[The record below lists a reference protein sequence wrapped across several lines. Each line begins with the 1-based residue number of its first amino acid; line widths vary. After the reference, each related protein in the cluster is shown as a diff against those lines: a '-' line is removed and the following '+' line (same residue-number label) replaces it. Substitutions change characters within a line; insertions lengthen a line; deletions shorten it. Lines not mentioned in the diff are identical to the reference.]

1 MPIWLVSHVDI
12 QSRVCLVTGANAGIG
27 RAASEQLARAGHTVL
42 MGCRDR
48 ARGEEAAAA
57 LRAAVPD
64 ARVSTLEIDLSLKAS
79 IRAAAAEIDALD
91 VLIHNAAYFDIR
103 QRARQVTSE
112 GVELAWA
119 TNYLG
124 PALLTE
130 LLLPLLRASRAPR
143 VVAVTSKGLMMH
155 PRLSVDL
162 DDPEFQ
168 RRPFSVPKAYY
179 HSKLAH
185 LAWML
190 DLAERVAPVKV
201 HGVRVTNVKIDTG
214 RYPGLAWWLR
224 AAYAMKSSFSIS
236 PAEMA
241 RTYVWLAV
249 GQEPGTRTGGYWDG
263 IRVPALPSRWAAERS
278 NRAKLAAATRAW
290 LERG

>member
-1 MPIWLVSHVDI
+1 MDTADTMDTSA
-12 QSRVCLVTGANAGIG
+12 RVCLVTGANAGIG

-42 MGCRDR
+42 MGCRDH
-48 ARGEEAAAA
+48 ARGEAAAAA
-57 LRAAVPD
+57 LRATVPG
-64 ARVSTLEIDLSLKAS
+64 AKVSVLEVDLSLKAS
-79 IRAAAAEIDALD
+79 VRAAAARIESLD
-91 VLIHNAAYFDIR
+91 VLIHNAAFFDVR
-103 QRARQVTSE
+103 QRTRQVTSE
-112 GVELAWA
+112 GVEVAWA

-130 LLLPLLRASRAPR
+130 LLLPQLQASRAPR
-143 VVAVTSKGLMMH
+143 VVAVTSKGLMMY

-168 RRPFSVPKAYY
+168 RRPFSVPRAYY

-190 DLAERVAPVKV
+190 ELAERAPTVRV
-201 HGVRVTNVKIDTG
+201 HGVRVTNVKIDTT
-214 RYPGLAWWLR
+214 RYANLAWWLK
-224 AAYAMKSSFSIS
+224 AAYAVKSSFSIS

-249 GQEPGTRTGGYWDG
+249 GDEPGRKTGGYWDG
-263 IRVPALPSRWAAERS
+263 IGLPASPTRWATEPS
-278 NRAKLAAATRAW
+278 NRADLAAATRAW
-290 LERG
+290 LERA